1 MIWEGTKKVCLMMV
15 AFATLTVFSLAFLGS
30 GFNEIKI
37 EQNGNISWSLQ
48 LTQYRPNV
56 DIPFRTN
63 IQPYV
68 TW

>member
-15 AFATLTVFSLAFLGS
+15 AFATLSVFSLAFLGS

-48 LTQYRPNV
+48 LT
-56 DIPFRTN
+56 
-63 IQPYV
+63 
-68 TW
+68 